1 LSEMLSLTAANLSVK
16 HSLPM
21 ADAIVYATAEL
32 LGCQVGTSDKHFK
45 GLANAIYISS
55 V

>member
-1 LSEMLSLTAANLSVK
+1 MLSLTAANLSVK
-16 HSLPM
+16 HSLSM

-32 LGCQVGTSDKHFK
+32 LGCQVVTSDKHFK
-45 GLANAIYISS
+45 DLENVVY